1 MPRYLEQ
8 RMVSHGRVLGHH
20 CHLLVFWQWNPEHH
34 DHRDAGTI
42 DLGTAWRRDAR
53 DPRRLPAKATPLP
66 LAAPRRKKPRM
77 ISVTLDEGKSRAT
90 KRLRLRSGAPAIRPD
105 PA

>member
-42 DLGTAWRRDAR
+42 DLETAWRRDAR
-53 DPRRLPAKATPLP
+53 DPRRIPAQAAPLT
-66 LAAPRRKKPRM
+66 LAAPRRMKPRI
-77 ISVTLDEGKSRAT
+77 ISVTLDEGDGVRAAHWAWT
-90 KRLRLRSGAPAIRPD
+90 AATALGRL
-105 PA
+105 